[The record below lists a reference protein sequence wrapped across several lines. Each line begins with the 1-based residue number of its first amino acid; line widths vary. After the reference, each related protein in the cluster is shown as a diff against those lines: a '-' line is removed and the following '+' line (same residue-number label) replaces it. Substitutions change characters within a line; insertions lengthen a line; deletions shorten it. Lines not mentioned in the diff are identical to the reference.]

1 MNNNGFYWR
10 ILSPPI
16 LAVFLLGAAAIG
28 AVYFHL
34 QNGLA
39 IHVNGQTALF
49 QQLYDTR
56 LAEQRLAML
65 HRWEALSRTPVPQ
78 KFPLETQTGKED
90 FQTWYFDASGTLLFP
105 EQRSLPAQSESIR
118 LLVYEALAREFPV
131 HGLIAGA
138 RGRLS
143 IGVAGVRRKAGQ
155 VVGGILLTAN
165 IEPVL
170 INTGKAFQETLLVGI
185 NRDGGMDADVDIPNP
200 DDRFFHVP
208 QILSFNSAA
217 AGTLIP
223 SLERV
228 AGWGSDAEHIV
239 WSGRNH
245 HLRRLSLRDNL
256 AQQIG
261 EIILFVDVTTLF
273 GQARRQAWIV
283 AASGL
288 LISVVL
294 MLILTNQSRRTRTQ
308 LVVSQQALEKLN
320 EKLEWRFLE
329 RTEELRRSEENYR
342 ELVESA
348 NSIILRWNTEG
359 KIIFF
364 NQYAQGFFGFTEQ
377 EVVGRHLMDCIV
389 PETESGSGRDLSDL
403 IQDIALHPDFYISNI
418 NENVCKD
425 GRRVWVSWANRAVR
439 NKQGKVVEIL
449 SIGNDVSDKKLFD
462 ERIYHLAHYDA
473 LTSLPNRV
481 LFYERLDKALENAG
495 RKNQQLVVL
504 YLDLD
509 RFKPVNDSLG
519 HAMGDLL
526 LQQVGERLR
535 RCLREEDTVARMS
548 GDEFTVLLE
557 GVASRAEV
565 LNLGSQV
572 AEKIIDKLSQP
583 FDLEG
588 YEVYVSA
595 SVGVAAYP
603 QDGTDP
609 VQLMSNVD
617 IAMYHAK
624 GEGRGRV
631 AFYEPHMNAEVDRR
645 LRLERD
651 LRKALEQ
658 DELTLYYQPC
668 IDLANRSVEVVE
680 ALLRWHHPDSGK
692 IPPAEFVSL
701 AEETGLVIPL
711 GAWALKTALRQAKQ
725 WLSPEGSGP
734 QLAVNLSLGQ
744 FRHRDL
750 VQMVRAELQAC
761 DFPADRLVLEI
772 TESTVMDGHGESS
785 GQLAELSAMGI
796 EIAIDDFGTGHSSL
810 SRLREMPVNSLKIDR
825 SFVQDLGRDRND
837 ESIVETIIAMGH
849 SLQLI
854 VIAEGVETFK
864 QLSFLQQRGCHM
876 VQGYLLYRPMPG
888 PELLE
893 VLREEE
899 GVARRF
905 KQEEDRQIEEPV
917 PDNVAYLEKKESG
930 E

>member
-16 LAVFLLGAAAIG
+16 LAVFLLGAVAIG
-28 AVYFHL
+28 VVYFHL
-34 QNGLA
+34 QNGLS

-49 QQLYDTR
+49 QQLYDSR
-56 LAEQRLAML
+56 LSELRLAML
-65 HRWEALSRTPVPQ
+65 HRWEALSRTPAAL
-78 KFPLETQTGKED
+78 KFPIETQKEKED
-90 FQTWYFDASGTLLFP
+90 FQAWYFDASGTLLFP
-105 EQRSLPAQSESIR
+105 EQQPRPAQSESFK
-118 LLVYEALAREFPV
+118 LLLHNALASEFPV
-131 HGLIAGA
+131 YGLTTGA
-138 RGRLS
+138 RGSLS
-143 IGVAGVRRKAGQ
+143 MGVAGVRRKAGQ

-170 INTGKAFQETLLVGI
+170 INIGKTFQETLLVGI
-185 NRDGGMDADVDIPNP
+185 NRDGGMVADVVISNP
-200 DDRFFHVP
+200 DERFFEVP

-256 AQQIG
+256 EQQIG

-273 GQARRQAWIV
+273 EQARRQAWIV
-283 AASGL
+283 AAAGL

-308 LVVSQQALEKLN
+308 LTVSQQALEKLN

-348 NSIILRWNTEG
+348 NSIILRWNIQG
-359 KIIFF
+359 KITFF
-364 NQYAQGFFGFTEQ
+364 NQYALRFFGYSEQ

-389 PETESGSGRDLSDL
+389 PDTETGSGRDLSDL
-403 IQDIALHPDFYISNI
+403 IRDIALHPDFYISNI

-439 NKQGKVVEIL
+439 NNQGRVVEIL

-462 ERIYHLAHYDA
+462 ERIYHLAHYDV

-495 RKNQQLVVL
+495 RKDRQLVVL

-535 RCLREEDTVARMS
+535 DCLREEDTVARMS

-557 GVASRAEV
+557 GVTSRAEV
-565 LNLGSQV
+565 MNLGSQV
-572 AEKIIDKLSQP
+572 AGKIIDKLNQP

-645 LRLERD
+645 LRMERD

-658 DELTLYYQPC
+658 DELTLHYQPC
-668 IDLANRSVEVVE
+668 IDLANRSVEVAE
-680 ALLRWHHPDSGK
+680 ALLRWPHLASGE
-692 IPPAEFVSL
+692 IPPDEFVSL

-711 GAWALKTALRQAKQ
+711 GAWALKTALRQAKE
-725 WLSPEGSGP
+725 WLSSEGSGP

-744 FRHRDL
+744 FRHREL
-750 VQMVRAELQAC
+750 VQMVRTELQAC

-772 TESTVMDGHGESS
+772 TESTVMDSHGESS

-854 VIAEGVETFK
+854 VIAEGVETFE
-864 QLSFLQQRGCHM
+864 QLTFLQQRGCHM
-876 VQGYLLYRPMPG
+876 VQGYLLYPPMPG
-888 PELLE
+888 AELLE
-893 VLREEE
+893 MLREEE

-905 KQEEDRQIEEPV
+905 KQEEDRQTEEPV